1 MQESP
6 SFFERLNQKIRES
19 LTIKLLTIG
28 ALILLLL
35 IPLDMVQRLIR
46 ERQYRSN
53 DVISEVS
60 ENWSRAQT
68 MSGPVLTIP
77 YISYERV
84 TQDKETKTIA
94 YKRYMHLLPDQLQ
107 VDGNIAPEKLH
118 RGIYD
123 VVVYKSALQAK
134 GVFNLEDITDS
145 GINPEDI
152 RWAEAVL
159 NLGITDMRGITEQ
172 IVMNLPDQKLP
183 CQPGLKNATIGEGG
197 VHADID
203 LTDIEKLPFNF
214 TLNLKGSS
222 YLNFLPL
229 ARTTEVA
236 LKSDW
241 TSPSFTGA
249 FLPATRDSIK
259 GFPATWK
266 VLNLN
271 RPIPQVVM
279 GDNLNFSEYSF
290 GVELYLPA
298 TQYQKSDRTAKY
310 GALVISLVFL
320 IIFFVQIMR
329 KVGVHPFQYI
339 LIGLALV
346 IFYTLLLSISEF
358 TTFNVAYLIS
368 ASLVVV
374 LISVYLHGVLQN
386 MRTSGIIFLLQTLI
400 FGFIYVII
408 QLEDT
413 ALFIGSIGLFIT
425 LAVAMIASRKVDW
438 YNLQKKE

>member
-1 MQESP
+1 MQETP
-6 SFFERLNQKIRES
+6 NFFERLNQKIRES

-28 ALILLLL
+28 ILILLLL
-35 IPLDMVQRLIR
+35 IPLNMVQDLVR
-46 ERQYRSN
+46 ERQSRSN
-53 DVISEVS
+53 DVIAEVS

-68 MSGPVLTIP
+68 LSGPILTIP
-77 YISYERV
+77 YTSYEQV

-94 YKRYMHLLPDQLQ
+94 YIRYMHLLPDQLLI
-107 VDGNIAPEKLH
+107 DGDIAPEKLH

-123 VVVYKSALQAK
+123 VVVYKSALGAK
-134 GVFNLEDITDS
+134 GVFNLADVAES

-152 RWAEAVL
+152 KWSQAVI

-172 IVMNLPDQKLP
+172 IVLNLPNQKLA
-183 CQPGLKNATIGEGG
+183 CQPGLKNATLGEGG

-203 LTDIEKLPFNF
+203 LTGLETLPFDF
-214 TLNLKGSS
+214 ALNLKGSS
-222 YLNFLPL
+222 FLNFLPL
-229 ARTTEVA
+229 ARTTEVG

-241 TSPSFTGA
+241 TSPSFIGA
-249 FLPATRDSIK
+249 FLPATRDAVN

-271 RPIPQVVM
+271 RPIPQVVQ
-279 GDNLNFSEYSF
+279 GDNLNFNEYSF

-358 TTFNVAYLIS
+358 TTFNAAYLL
-368 ASLVVV
+368 AAGLVVV

-386 MRTSGIIFLLQTLI
+386 LRTTGIIFLLQTLI

-413 ALFIGSIGLFIT
+413 ALLIGSIGLFIT

-438 YNLQKKE
+438 YNLQKR

>member
-28 ALILLLL
+28 ILILLLL
-35 IPLDMVQRLIR
+35 IPLDMVQRLIHER
-46 ERQYRSN
+46 EYRST
-53 DVISEVS
+53 DVIAEVS
-60 ENWSRAQT
+60 ENWSLGQT
-68 MSGPVLTIP
+68 LSGPVLTIP
-77 YISYERV
+77 YISYEQI

-94 YKRYMHLLPDQLQ
+94 YKRYMHLLPDQLII
-107 VDGNIAPEKLH
+107 DGEIAPEKLH

-123 VVVYKSALQAK
+123 VVVYKGALQAK
-134 GVFNLEDITDS
+134 GVFNLEDVAES
-145 GINPEDI
+145 GINPDDI
-152 RWAEAVL
+152 KWHEAVL
-159 NLGITDMRGITEQ
+159 NMGITDMRGITDQ
-172 IVMNLPDQKLP
+172 IIVNLAGNQLA
-183 CQPGLKNATIGEGG
+183 CQPGLKNATLGEGG
-197 VHADID
+197 VHSDIN
-203 LTDIEKLPFNF
+203 LTNVETLPFEF
-214 TLNLKGSS
+214 ALNLKGST
-222 YLNFLPL
+222 YVQFLPL

-236 LKSDW
+236 LNSDW
-241 TSPSFTGA
+241 TSPSFIGA
-249 FLPATRDSIK
+249 FLPAERDSIN
-259 GFPATWK
+259 GFPAKWK

-279 GDNLNFSEYSF
+279 GDNLNFSQYSF

-339 LIGLALV
+339 LIGLALI
-346 IFYTLLLSISEF
+346 IFYSLLLSVSEF
-358 TTFNVAYLIS
+358 TTFNAAYFIS
-368 ASLVVV
+368 ASAVIL
-374 LISVYLHGVLQN
+374 LISIYLHGVLKN
-386 MRTSGIIFLLQTLI
+386 LRTTGIIFLLQSLI

-408 QLEDT
+408 QLEDS
-413 ALFIGSIGLFIT
+413 ALLIGSIGLFVT
-425 LAVAMIASRKVDW
+425 LATAMLASRKVDW